1 MWVDLY
7 PIGADIPP
15 PPPPIDIKPRTPK
28 KSVHRSSIEIVFDYA
43 VSLEESRFF
52 IRRSCLKFKEFFK
65 VHEKFFSHPL
75 D

>member
-1 MWVDLY
+1 
-7 PIGADIPP
+7 
-15 PPPPIDIKPRTPK
+15 
-28 KSVHRSSIEIVFDYA
+28 VHRSSIEIVFDYA